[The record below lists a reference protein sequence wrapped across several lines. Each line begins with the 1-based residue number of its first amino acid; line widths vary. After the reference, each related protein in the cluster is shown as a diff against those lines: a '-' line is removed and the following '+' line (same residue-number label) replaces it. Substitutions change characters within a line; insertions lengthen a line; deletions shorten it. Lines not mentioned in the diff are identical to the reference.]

1 VIEPLAKAR
10 RVPHEL
16 RDLRR
21 RWQLT
26 SRVGRDLR
34 VPPPSAFAS
43 FGAGSWIVPPARVN
57 SPDCVAVGEAVV
69 LLENAWL
76 AVYPQPG
83 LPRPRLSIGDRTRI
97 GRGAHIACIGE
108 VTIEDSVLTADSIYI
123 ADTYHGF
130 DDPDTPIGR
139 QPMAAP
145 RPVVIKRGA
154 FLGIRSVILP
164 GVTVG
169 NNAYVAAGAV
179 VSDDVPDRTVVA
191 GNPARPVRVYDEATN
206 EWRPVSDDRGGAGGP
221 AAERP

>member
-1 VIEPLAKAR
+1 MRGARARAKGM
-10 RVPHEL
+10 PDEL

-21 RWQLT
+21 RRRLSSQ
-26 SRVGRDLR
+26 VGRDLR
-34 VPPPSAFAS
+34 VPPPSAFAA
-43 FGAGSWIVPPARVN
+43 FGAGSWVVPPARVN
-57 SPDCVAVGEAVV
+57 SPDCIAIGDAVV

-76 AVYPQPG
+76 AVYPQPD

-130 DDPDTPIGR
+130 EDPELPIGR
-139 QPMAAP
+139 QPMAP
-145 RPVVIKRGA
+145 PQPVVIKRGA

-179 VSDDVPDRTVVA
+179 VSADVPDRTVVA
-191 GNPARPVRVYDEATN
+191 GNPARPVRVYDEATG
-206 EWRPVSDDRGGAGGP
+206 EWRPVSSDPGAVAGP
-221 AAERP
+221 AAGPL